1 MPLPRPASPR
11 ALWKDMRDFWRHR
24 PRHQWFAG
32 TMALLIPAG
41 ILVVF
46 YYDAQTN
53 ILPGEQLIYID
64 SWSANRSDAEI
75 IAKQEAD
82 LKQREEYERERQRQF
97 KNLDDRLRR
106 YGI

>member
-1 MPLPRPASPR
+1 MR
-11 ALWKDMRDFWRHR
+11 AFWRQR
-24 PRHQWFAG
+24 PRHQWIAALL
-32 TMALLIPAG
+32 ALLIPAG

-53 ILPGEQLIYID
+53 ILPGEQIIYLD
-64 SWSANRSDAEI
+64 SWPADRTDEDI

-82 LKQREEYERERQRQF
+82 LRLREEWERERQQQF

>member
-1 MPLPRPASPR
+1 
-11 ALWKDMRDFWRHR
+11 MRDFWRQR

-46 YYDAQTN
+46 YYDAQIN
-53 ILPGEQLIYID
+53 ILPGEQLIYVD
-64 SWSANRSDAEI
+64 SWSAERSDEEI

-82 LKQREEYERERQRQF
+82 LKQREEFERERQRQF

-106 YGI
+106 LGI

>member
-1 MPLPRPASPR
+1 
-11 ALWKDMRDFWRHR
+11 MRDFWRDR
-24 PRHQWFAG
+24 PRHQWLAAVL
-32 TMALLIPAG
+32 ALLIPAG

-46 YYDAQTN
+46 YYDAQIN
-53 ILPGEQLIYID
+53 ILPGEQVIYLE
-64 SWSANRSDAEI
+64 SWPADRADEEI

-82 LKQREEYERERQRQF
+82 LKQREEWERERQRQF

>member
-1 MPLPRPASPR
+1 
-11 ALWKDMRDFWRHR
+11 MRDFWRQR
-24 PRHQWFAG
+24 PRHQWVAAVL
-32 TMALLIPAG
+32 ALLIPAG
-41 ILVVF
+41 ILVAF

-53 ILPGEQLIYID
+53 ILPGEQAIYVD
-64 SWSANRSDAEI
+64 SWSADRSDEEI

-82 LKQREEYERERQRQF
+82 LKVREEWERERQRQF